1 MSRIETR
8 LRELRITLPNA
19 PVVKA
24 NPSLVPG
31 VAVGNLFFCQGT
43 LGHTNGEFP
52 YLGKVGDRV
61 TVEEAYQSARL
72 CAINHLAQAKAVL
85 GNLDRIVRVVQLTVY
100 VNGAPGFEKAPFVSN
115 GASDLFVEVL
125 GPERAAMARASLSV
139 PDLIYTAPVETV
151 CVFEITPAVARSGR
165 RGPNPARARSARPRP
180 RKRSAPAAARGR
192 RR

>member
-1 MSRIETR
+1 MSKIDER
-8 LRELRITLPNA
+8 LKELGIILPHA

-43 LGHTNGEFP
+43 LGHTNGDFP
-52 YLGKVGDRV
+52 YLGKVGDKISV
-61 TVEEAYQSARL
+61 DEAYQSARL

-85 GNLDRIVRVVQLTVY
+85 GDLDRVVRVVQLIVY
-100 VNGAPGFEKAPFVSN
+100 VNGAPGFEKAPFVAN
-115 GASDLFVEVL
+115 GASDLFAEVL

-151 CVFEITPAVARSGR
+151 CVFEIVPQKRLSSAPG
-165 RGPNPARARSARPRP
+165 ARAAFARRRPR
-180 RKRSAPAAARGR
+180 
-192 RR
+192 